1 MYFIDIIF
9 LKKMYIFSIGFV
21 SRILCN
27 AQTDENF
34 FQIDIWTVQINKYY
48 YYTIINLTQ
57 KAVARFDCIGRRS
70 VTLRYYGSKISGSQQ

>member
-9 LKKMYIFSIGFV
+9 FKKMHIFSIGFV
-21 SRILCN
+21 SSILCN

-34 FQIDIWTVQINKYY
+34 VQNDIWTVQINKYY

-57 KAVARFDCIGRRS
+57 KFVAGFDCVGRRS
-70 VTLRYYGSKISGSQQ
+70 VTSQYYGSKISGSQQ